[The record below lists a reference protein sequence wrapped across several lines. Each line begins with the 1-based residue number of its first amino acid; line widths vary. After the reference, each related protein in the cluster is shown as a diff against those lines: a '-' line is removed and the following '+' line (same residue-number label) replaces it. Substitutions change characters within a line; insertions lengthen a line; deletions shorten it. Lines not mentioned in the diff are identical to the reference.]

1 MAPTSTQQ
9 SPLHT
14 AVLAALQEHGTGR
27 WPTGVAAAIAEQ
39 VGSTTSSVQS
49 TKCRLAKGLAA
60 RSPANGAAVPTTEP
74 PPVSAMPEP
83 PAAPTVLEEQQQQLG
98 LGLPSASA
106 NGVHQVGA
114 PEADAERAAAGL
126 PPLVVPTWEHDT
138 LADAQRAAR
147 GSKRKTKAAA
157 STVSDNGAQAAPA
170 AAVAQVSAEEP
181 AQPIP
186 ADAADP
192 VAAALAELQHNDAIG
207 LQLVVD
213 GKAPSSAAC
222 RAAGLPGTWRLTRWP
237 QIRELTPEQLL
248 ANQQEQAATDVA
260 LEQGM
265 ADGVAQAQAERAE
278 RTQLCERHRQILLAS
293 AITEERISLWETV
306 ADPRDLP
313 PALQSWG
320 KKAVPCMATTWLTV
334 SGALVPQ
341 IRVDTPI
348 PLKNGRPAR
357 YLFPKDSGGIVGTD
371 AAFERDWGNA
381 HVPMLMV
388 EGTKQFQAA
397 ASTINP
403 EVPFAIPFGLAGCWG
418 WSSDLKPSA
427 DLLALPVEGRDV
439 LVAFDADVASNWMVW
454 EAARRLEKYLL
465 GELMAR
471 SVRFLINPGTG
482 GASDGL
488 DDLLGR
494 QPTLERRVKLL
505 RHLIDTA
512 IEHKAI
518 KAPKRPAKLTAFF
531 DGANFKPAS
540 CWDYLSGENHLAMS
554 GDQSVAVYQGGVF
567 HNGTSLW
574 WTRLVSETLGDDYRP
589 EFEASVTKIA
599 LAQLKTEG
607 LVIPFQQPRPVI
619 NFQNCL
625 LDVRELRQRDHT
637 PEHLTLI
644 QLPHRW
650 NPGAECPVFLRWV
663 EQVAPGQLDGL
674 LDVCCQMLD
683 LSEWPRLIVFLTG
696 PTRSGKSTWIRI
708 LNALVGAHLR
718 ANVSLH
724 DLSRSGQDK
733 FATSSLFGKVLNT
746 FADLSAEDLQD
757 LSMVKVLTG
766 GDEFEAQRKHGHRFQ
781 MRNQA
786 MLVFSA
792 NTVPATSES
801 SGAFLARVAHFEF
814 PHSFQGREDKTIEE
828 RILRDEIPGV
838 LRLMVEALHKRKQ
851 RGNFLPLDEGRQQA
865 FAERTDRVRM
875 FLAER
880 TMPGDRSRRC
890 IPRSELYQLFC
901 SWVEEEHGGKAG
913 RILGKHKFNERVRLA
928 GVGEF
933 KPQGGAWC
941 WDLIEVDP
949 ETAEQGPPKPP
960 SGPILDQTSTATST
974 PGGGS
979 TVSGPKAPSKT
990 ADGKTAVG
998 ERVPVGGLAEAAAV
1012 SAVPPYCTTPD
1023 QNTQLKLK
1031 TAQCNTSA
1039 ETGDGL
1045 TGAAAV
1051 APALPA
1057 VVAPVPR
1064 PYTGPARA
1072 GLAYIAAADQL
1083 PDPATVPLL
1092 LGFDLETFSRRTDL
1106 LRHKASLFPFLGG
1119 EIRLAQLHAA
1129 GHTLV
1134 IDVALMEQATP
1145 GAAIA
1150 WLAQIVRNPERTL
1163 VGHNLLFEATHLIA
1177 AGIRPLCRWWDTM
1190 LAVQTLGDYA
1200 EHSLEA
1206 AAANY
1211 LGITLD
1217 KELQTS
1223 DWGNGLTEA
1232 QLRYAAL
1239 DAEVVLPLREALHA
1253 ELERT
1258 GQVEVHRLDCQV
1270 ICPAADGQARGLAID
1285 TEALAKVEAEAAA
1298 ALAPLLDQLYAAL
1311 EPHGLPPRGKTQPHR
1326 GNKFPAAMEAATG
1339 LQLRKREPNKTG
1351 EWVEKVSCSADV
1363 VELFRG
1369 VPLID
1374 LLLQIRDLETAV
1386 QQAAQLRRDVVS
1398 AGGRTYPNYNILGA
1412 NTGRMTT
1419 CGQIGAKA
1427 TVPSDTEVFGP
1438 TADKAGQPKP
1448 VKLPQIGANFQ
1459 GFQALLKR
1467 ALHTGDPAKVL
1478 VDADW
1483 DGQEIRLQASPRLY
1497 NDGGYRREVLLG
1509 EDSHTK
1515 MALLLFDLPRPEG
1528 VVRKLVGCTD
1538 AQRSAAK
1545 PAGFSLPYGCAAASL
1560 QTRLSAAQGQPVPRS
1575 KAEAIYRQWHRDHRE
1590 VSAQMDYCGN
1600 NVVRER
1606 RSIAGRRICSR
1617 GGKPGPDGRQPMHPI
1632 GRTSGA
1638 NWPVQSSGRDLLA
1651 DALGD
1656 LWLALDAYPGA
1667 RIVGLIHDEVLV
1679 EAPRELAE
1687 QVRDVVVACMSSA
1700 RLQDKYLGD
1709 VPLKASAKIGDNWG
1723 EVH

>member
-27 WPTGVAAAIAEQ
+27 WPAGVAAAIAEQ
-39 VGSTTSSVQS
+39 VGSTPRSVS
-49 TKCRLAKGLAA
+49 TTKCLLAKGRAA
-60 RSPANGAAVPTTEP
+60 DPAEP
-74 PPVSAMPEP
+74 PVPE
-83 PAAPTVLEEQQQQLG
+83 VEQQLG
-98 LGLPSASA
+98 LGLPTA
-106 NGVHQVGA
+106 NGVHQVGD
-114 PEADAERAAAGL
+114 PE
-126 PPLVVPTWEHDT
+126 
-138 LADAQRAAR
+138 ADAQRAAR

-157 STVSDNGAQAAPA
+157 SAPNDNGAQAAPA
-170 AAVAQVSAEEP
+170 AAVTQVSAEEP
-181 AQPIP
+181 APPIP

-192 VAAALAELQHNDAIG
+192 VAEALAELQHNDAIG

-237 QIRELTPEQLL
+237 QIRGLDPEQLL
-248 ANQQEQAATDVA
+248 ANQQEQASTDAA

-512 IEHKAI
+512 IEHKVI

-540 CWDYLSGENHLAMS
+540 CLDYLSGENHLAMS

-625 LDVRELRQRDHT
+625 LEVRELLQRDHT

-650 NPGAECPVFLRWV
+650 NPAAECPVFLRWV

-880 TMPGDRSRRC
+880 TAPGKKGPRC

-933 KPQGGAWC
+933 KPEGGSWR
-941 WDLIEVDP
+941 WDRVEVDP
-949 ETAEQGPPKPP
+949 ETAEPAPPETAEPGDGVDKSGFDVDKGPA
-960 SGPILDQTSTATST
+960 SAL
-974 PGGGS
+974 
-979 TVSGPKAPSKT
+979 SGPKLPSKT
-990 ADGKTAVG
+990 AEGKTAVV
-998 ERVPVGGLAEAAAV
+998 EPVLVGGEAGSTAV
-1012 SAVPPYCTTPD
+1012 SAVSPYCTTPI

-1031 TAQCNTSA
+1031 PAQWVETADTA
-1039 ETGDGL
+1039 EEL
-1045 TGAAAV
+1045 TEAAAV

-1072 GLAYIAAADQL
+1072 GLTYIAAADQL

-1092 LGFDLETFSRRTDL
+1092 VGFDLETFNRRTDL

-1119 EIRLAQLHAA
+1119 EIRLAQLHAD

-1134 IDVALMEQATP
+1134 IDVALVEQATP

-1177 AGIRPLCRWWDTM
+1177 AGIRPLCRWWDSM
-1190 LAVQTLGDYA
+1190 LASQTLGDYP
-1200 EHSLEA
+1200 EHTLEA

-1211 LGITLD
+1211 LGTALD

-1285 TEALAKVEAEAAA
+1285 TEVLAKVEAEAAA

-1311 EPHGLPPRGKTQPHR
+1311 EPHGLPPRGKTQPHK

-1339 LQLRKREPNKTG
+1339 LQLRKREPDKTG

-1363 VELFRG
+1363 VELFKG

-1427 TVPSDTEVFGP
+1427 SAPSDTEVFGP

-1459 GFQALLKR
+1459 GFQALLKK
-1467 ALHTGDPAKVL
+1467 ALCTGDPAKVL
-1478 VDADW
+1478 IDADW

-1538 AQRSAAK
+1538 AQRAAAK

-1560 QTRLSAAQGQPVPRS
+1560 QTRLSAAQGQPVRRS

-1590 VSAQMDYCGN
+1590 VSAQMDHCGN

-1617 GGKPGPDGRQPMHPI
+1617 GNKPGPDGRLPVHRI

-1709 VPLKASAKIGDNWG
+1709 VPLKASAKIGDSWG

>member
-27 WPTGVAAAIAEQ
+27 WPAGVAAAIAEQ
-39 VGSTTSSVQS
+39 VGSTPRSVS
-49 TKCRLAKGLAA
+49 TTKCLLAKGHSAD
-60 RSPANGAAVPTTEP
+60 PAEP
-74 PPVSAMPEP
+74 PVPEG
-83 PAAPTVLEEQQQQLG
+83 EQQLG
-98 LGLPSASA
+98 LGLPTANG
-106 NGVHQVGA
+106 NGVHQGGA

-157 STVSDNGAQAAPA
+157 STVSNDNGEQAAPA

-192 VAAALAELQHNDAIG
+192 VAEALAELQHNDAIG

-237 QIRELTPEQLL
+237 LIRELDPEQLL
-248 ANQQEQAATDVA
+248 ANQQEQASTDAA

-512 IEHKAI
+512 IEHKVI

-540 CWDYLSGENHLAMS
+540 CLDYLSGENHLAMS

-625 LDVRELRQRDHT
+625 LDVRELLQRDHT

-880 TMPGDRSRRC
+880 TAPGNKGPRC

-928 GVGEF
+928 GVEEF
-933 KPQGGAWC
+933 KPKNGGWC

-949 ETAEQGPPKPP
+949 ETADPAPPK
-960 SGPILDQTSTATST
+960 TAD
-974 PGGGS
+974 PGGG
-979 TVSGPKAPSKT
+979 VDKSGFDFDNGHPSALSEPKLPTKT
-990 ADGKTAVG
+990 ADPKTAV
-998 ERVPVGGLAEAAAV
+998 VVGDLPAAEPGPSALSAV
-1012 SAVPPYCTTPD
+1012 SPYCTTPI

-1031 TAQCNTSA
+1031 PAQWVESA
-1039 ETGDGL
+1039 ETADGL
-1045 TGAAAV
+1045 TEAAAV
-1051 APALPA
+1051 DPALWSPPA
-1057 VVAPVPR
+1057 DPLTVPGSTAPLVVDLETCSADQLWQAPDPAHPFIRLVGTDHGNNTNPADLQGYAGPIVAHNGYGFDFLALARHHGMPLLELSERGLLVDTMVLETLAHPNRDDLKPEQYIRQLGLDAAAERRGLPGKTDDLAKLARTAAKAAGITGSPKQLEVAGYGLIPQGDPAYNAYLSGDVAACRAVFDSQCPGGQLTPYQAREMRLMGRLAHGITGVGFRIDRPEVERREAAKQQRVADTVARLEAIGLPPR
-1064 PYTGPARA
+1064 IQDKKGKRNTPHATAA
-1072 GLAYIAAADQL
+1072 GKEAIAAA
-1083 PDPATVPLL
+1083 
-1092 LGFDLETFSRRTDL
+1092 F
-1106 LRHKASLFPFLGG
+1106 
-1119 EIRLAQLHAA
+1119 
-1129 GHTLV
+1129 
-1134 IDVALMEQATP
+1134 
-1145 GAAIA
+1145 
-1150 WLAQIVRNPERTL
+1150 
-1163 VGHNLLFEATHLIA
+1163 
-1177 AGIRPLCRWWDTM
+1177 
-1190 LAVQTLGDYA
+1190 A
-1200 EHSLEA
+1200 E
-1206 AAANY
+1206 
-1211 LGITLD
+1211 LGITLPTTATGQPQIKAD
-1217 KELQTS
+1217 SLLAIAAEHPDTPAAVALAENVAGLVGARSSMGNLLGHATSDRIHPLVFPGQATGRCSITKPGLTVFGKHGANAAEREVFLPDADDHLLLAIDLSKADARAVAVWSQDPGYLDIFCDPARDINKELAAQFGIPKTMAKALGHGTRYNQQARGMHNQTGIALVECERFLEGHRRRHAPVHRWIERVVRIGES
-1223 DWGNGLTEA
+1223 GRPLHNGFGRLLHTGRHTAGDRKGESKA
-1232 QLRYAAL
+1232 FTQAPAYLGQSTTREWMAEGILR
-1239 DAEVVLPLREALHA
+1239 LPLEMAMQIRAFLHDEIVLSVPAKHLDLYREALLDAFQFSWAPPESAMVIPVNGAIRPVPVVA
-1253 ELERT
+1253 ELS
-1258 GQVEVHRLDCQV
+1258 
-1270 ICPAADGQARGLAID
+1270 
-1285 TEALAKVEAEAAA
+1285 
-1298 ALAPLLDQLYAAL
+1298 
-1311 EPHGLPPRGKTQPHR
+1311 PP
-1326 GNKFPAAMEAATG
+1326 
-1339 LQLRKREPNKTG
+1339 
-1351 EWVEKVSCSADV
+1351 
-1363 VELFRG
+1363 
-1369 VPLID
+1369 
-1374 LLLQIRDLETAV
+1374 
-1386 QQAAQLRRDVVS
+1386 
-1398 AGGRTYPNYNILGA
+1398 GRTW
-1412 NTGRMTT
+1412 
-1419 CGQIGAKA
+1419 
-1427 TVPSDTEVFGP
+1427 
-1438 TADKAGQPKP
+1438 ADC
-1448 VKLPQIGANFQ
+1448 
-1459 GFQALLKR
+1459 
-1467 ALHTGDPAKVL
+1467 
-1478 VDADW
+1478 
-1483 DGQEIRLQASPRLY
+1483 
-1497 NDGGYRREVLLG
+1497 YRG
-1509 EDSHTK
+1509 E
-1515 MALLLFDLPRPEG
+1515 G
-1528 VVRKLVGCTD
+1528 
-1538 AQRSAAK
+1538 
-1545 PAGFSLPYGCAAASL
+1545 
-1560 QTRLSAAQGQPVPRS
+1560 
-1575 KAEAIYRQWHRDHRE
+1575 
-1590 VSAQMDYCGN
+1590 
-1600 NVVRER
+1600 
-1606 RSIAGRRICSR
+1606 
-1617 GGKPGPDGRQPMHPI
+1617 
-1632 GRTSGA
+1632 
-1638 NWPVQSSGRDLLA
+1638 
-1651 DALGD
+1651 
-1656 LWLALDAYPGA
+1656 
-1667 RIVGLIHDEVLV
+1667 
-1679 EAPRELAE
+1679 
-1687 QVRDVVVACMSSA
+1687 
-1700 RLQDKYLGD
+1700 
-1709 VPLKASAKIGDNWG
+1709 
-1723 EVH
+1723 

>member
-1 MAPTSTQQ
+1 MMAPTSTQQ

-74 PPVSAMPEP
+74 PPVSAVPEP
-83 PAAPTVLEEQQQQLG
+83 PAEPPVPEVEQQLG
-98 LGLPSASA
+98 LGLPTANG
-106 NGVHQVGA
+106 NGVHQGGA
-114 PEADAERAAAGL
+114 PD
-126 PPLVVPTWEHDT
+126 
-138 LADAQRAAR
+138 
-147 GSKRKTKAAA
+147 
-157 STVSDNGAQAAPA
+157 DNGEQAAPA

-192 VAAALAELQHNDAIG
+192 AAEALAELQHNDAIG

-248 ANQQEQAATDVA
+248 ANQQEQAATDAA
-260 LEQGM
+260 LEQSL

-320 KKAVPCMATTWLTV
+320 KKALPCMATTWLTV

-540 CWDYLSGENHLAMS
+540 CLDYLSGENHLAMS

-650 NPGAECPVFLRWV
+650 NPGADCPVFLRWV

-880 TMPGDRSRRC
+880 TAPGNKGPRC

-933 KPQGGAWC
+933 KPEGGSWR
-941 WDLIEVDP
+941 WDRVEVDP
-949 ETAEQGPPKPP
+949 ETAEPAPPETAEPGDGVDKSGFDVDKGPA
-960 SGPILDQTSTATST
+960 SAL
-974 PGGGS
+974 
-979 TVSGPKAPSKT
+979 SGPKLPSKT
-990 ADGKTAVG
+990 AEGKTAVV
-998 ERVPVGGLAEAAAV
+998 EPVLVGGEAGSTAV
-1012 SAVPPYCTTPD
+1012 SAVSPYCTTPI

-1031 TAQCNTSA
+1031 PAQWVETADTA
-1039 ETGDGL
+1039 EEL
-1045 TGAAAV
+1045 TEAAAV
-1051 APALPA
+1051 APALSTPA
-1057 VVAPVPR
+1057 DELVPADH
-1064 PYTGPARA
+1064 TGP
-1072 GLAYIAAADQL
+1072 
-1083 PDPATVPLL
+1083 LL
-1092 LGFDLETFSRRTDL
+1092 FDLETRSTDELFDPVEPGGRPFITLVGTPYGQNTDPTALVEYVRAGGTLVAHNGFGFDFLALAHHHGLDL
-1106 LRHKASLFPFLGG
+1106 LAAGDNGQLVDTMVLAMLREHRIFTPVKEKDIAENFKRNWSLDSLAKRYAGVGKTDDITELAIAAAKGAGIKSRSSDELVKKGLALIEPGDPQLREYLRGDIAALQAIADHYDISNLSDY
-1119 EIRLAQLHAA
+1119 ERREMRVQARLANGVCLQ
-1129 GHTLV
+1129 GIRV
-1134 IDVALMEQATP
+1134 DVAL
-1145 GAAIA
+1145 
-1150 WLAQIVRNPERTL
+1150 VDRK
-1163 VGHNLLFEATHLIA
+1163 VG
-1177 AGIRPLCRWWDTM
+1177 
-1190 LAVQTLGDYA
+1190 
-1200 EHSLEA
+1200 
-1206 AAANY
+1206 
-1211 LGITLD
+1211 
-1217 KELQTS
+1217 EL
-1223 DWGNGLTEA
+1223 
-1232 QLRYAAL
+1232 
-1239 DAEVVLPLREALHA
+1239 
-1253 ELERT
+1253 
-1258 GQVEVHRLDCQV
+1258 
-1270 ICPAADGQARGLAID
+1270 
-1285 TEALAKVEAEAAA
+1285 EAEA
-1298 ALAPLLDQLYAAL
+1298 
-1311 EPHGLPPRGKTQPHR
+1311 
-1326 GNKFPAAMEAATG
+1326 EA
-1339 LQLRKREPNKTG
+1339 
-1351 EWVEKVSCSADV
+1351 
-1363 VELFRG
+1363 
-1369 VPLID
+1369 
-1374 LLLQIRDLETAV
+1374 
-1386 QQAAQLRRDVVS
+1386 
-1398 AGGRTYPNYNILGA
+1398 GR
-1412 NTGRMTT
+1412 
-1419 CGQIGAKA
+1419 Q
-1427 TVPSDTEVFGP
+1427 
-1438 TADKAGQPKP
+1438 
-1448 VKLPQIGANFQ
+1448 
-1459 GFQALLKR
+1459 
-1467 ALHTGDPAKVL
+1467 
-1478 VDADW
+1478 W
-1483 DGQEIRLQASPRLY
+1483 
-1497 NDGGYRREVLLG
+1497 LG
-1509 EDSHTK
+1509 E
-1515 MALLLFDLPRPEG
+1515 
-1528 VVRKLVGCTD
+1528 
-1538 AQRSAAK
+1538 Q
-1545 PAGFSLPYGCAAASL
+1545 GFSLVNEKGKPLQRPLGSPPNKELFGEKLQALGVRDIPRTEGGSVSVGKEGLGPLLVQAVADGNADLVKLLEVALMLSGQTHVYGILRDELSNGWVHPSISTPQASGRCSITKPAMTVFGKRGEAL
-1560 QTRLSAAQGQPVPRS
+1560 LAQRATILPDSDADVLWACDLCQIDMRAMAVHSQDPNYLALFLPGINKATGKPFDAHQGIADRIGVSRSNAKRVGHGWNYGMEYNTMVGREGVEPQLATAFIRGMEREFRRLVAWKEVPRQKGRELRNRLDNGFGRPMQCNPDRAHTMAPS
-1575 KAEAIYRQWHRDHRE
+1575 LMGQGTARDLMMECILRLPAEIAGMLRIQVHDELVFSLPRDRAQELADQIQDLMTFQWAPRPGMTP
-1590 VSAQMDYCGN
+1590 VWVLNSSTQFGN
-1600 NVVRER
+1600 NWAECYAGAER
-1606 RSIAGRRICSR
+1606 LRL
-1617 GGKPGPDGRQPMHPI
+1617 
-1632 GRTSGA
+1632 
-1638 NWPVQSSGRDLLA
+1638 V
-1651 DALGD
+1651 
-1656 LWLALDAYPGA
+1656 
-1667 RIVGLIHDEVLV
+1667 DE
-1679 EAPRELAE
+1679 ET
-1687 QVRDVVVACMSSA
+1687 
-1700 RLQDKYLGD
+1700 
-1709 VPLKASAKIGDNWG
+1709 G
-1723 EVH
+1723 ERFWFSKD